1 MNYVPKNINCDKIGK
16 NQNWNLLKGIENHK
30 KDQNSFRIENLGKL
44 KILKKSIVFKIEEK
58 KNENKGNW

>member
-1 MNYVPKNINCDKIGK
+1 MEK